1 MKRGVGSSEAHAAPL
16 LLFLICDRINTGGD
30 IMTDILI
37 VEDDKELA
45 GLLTDFLRDEGYT
58 VTAVESGERALEL
71 FEKYGARLV
80 VLDINLPDV
89 NGFAVC
95 SKLRENADTPILI
108 VSARTDKEDK
118 LNGLDLGADDY
129 IEKPYDIDIL
139 IAKIKGIFKRR
150 YQQEILSAD
159 GVTLNLADR
168 TATIDG
174 KAAELPAKE
183 FDLLVLFLENQGKA
197 LKKEYLFS
205 TVWGS
210 DSDSELQTL
219 HVHINRLRQKLG
231 DAPKNAKRLL
241 TVWGV
246 GYKFI

>member
-1 MKRGVGSSEAHAAPL
+1 
-16 LLFLICDRINTGGD
+16 
-30 IMTDILI
+30 MTDILI

-45 GLLTDFLRDEGYT
+45 DLLTDFLREEGYT
-58 VTAVESGERALEL
+58 VSAVESGERALEL
-71 FEKYGARLV
+71 YARYGARLV

-89 NGFAVC
+89 TGFAVC

-108 VSARTDKEDK
+108 VSARTEKDDK
-118 LNGLDLGADDY
+118 LTGLDLGADDY

-150 YQQEILSAD
+150 YQRDTLSAD
-159 GVTLNLADR
+159 GVTLNLAER
-168 TATIDG
+168 TAEIDG
-174 KAAELPAKE
+174 AGVDLTAKE
-183 FDLLVLFLENQGKA
+183 FDLLALLIENQGKA
-197 LKKEYLFS
+197 LRKEYLFS

-231 DAPKNAKRLL
+231 EDPKHAKRLL

-246 GYKFI
+246 GYKFV

>member
-1 MKRGVGSSEAHAAPL
+1 
-16 LLFLICDRINTGGD
+16 
-30 IMTDILI
+30 MTDILI

-45 GLLTDFLRDEGYT
+45 DLLTDFLRDEGYT
-58 VTAVESGERALEL
+58 VTAVGSGGRALEL
-71 FEKYGARLV
+71 FEKYGAKLV

-95 SKLRENADTPILI
+95 SRLRENADTPILI

-150 YQQEILSAD
+150 YQHEILSAD
-159 GVTLNLADR
+159 GVTLNLAER
-168 TATIDG
+168 TAIVDG
-174 KAAELPAKE
+174 VDTELPAKE
-183 FDLLVLFLENQGKA
+183 FDLLALLMENQGKA

-205 TVWGS
+205 SVWGS

-231 DAPKNAKRLL
+231 DDPKNAKRLL

-246 GYKFI
+246 GYKFV

>member
-1 MKRGVGSSEAHAAPL
+1 
-16 LLFLICDRINTGGD
+16 
-30 IMTDILI
+30 MTDILI

-45 GLLTDFLRDEGYT
+45 DLLADFLRDEGY
-58 VTAVESGERALEL
+58 AVSSVNSGERAVHL
-71 FEKYGARLV
+71 FERYGARLV
-80 VLDINLPDV
+80 VLDINLPDG

-95 SKLRENADTPILI
+95 SKIREHADIPILI
-108 VSARTDKEDK
+108 VSSRTDKEDK
-118 LNGLDLGADDY
+118 LNGFDLGADDY
-129 IEKPYDIDIL
+129 IEKPYDIDVF

-150 YQQEILSAD
+150 FQRDTLSAD
-159 GVTLNLADR
+159 GVTLNLADK
-168 TATIDG
+168 TAVIDG
-174 KAAELPAKE
+174 QSVELPAKE
-183 FDLLVLFLENQGKA
+183 FDLLALLIENEGKT

-231 DAPKNAKRLL
+231 DDPKNAKRLL

-246 GYKFI
+246 GYKFV

>member
-1 MKRGVGSSEAHAAPL
+1 MIDV
-16 LLFLICDRINTGGD
+16 
-30 IMTDILI
+30 LI
-37 VEDDKELA
+37 VEDNKELS

-58 VTAVESGERALEL
+58 VSAVDSGERALEL
-71 FEKYGARLV
+71 FERYGARLV
-80 VLDINLPDV
+80 VLDINLPDI

-95 SKLRENADTPILI
+95 SKLRETTDTPILI
-108 VSARTDKEDK
+108 VSCRTEKDDK
-118 LNGLDLGADDY
+118 LSGLGLGADDY

-150 YQQEILSAD
+150 YHRDMMSAS

-168 TATIDG
+168 TASLDG
-174 KAAELPAKE
+174 RPIELTSKE
-183 FDLLVLFLENQGKA
+183 FDLLALLIENRGKTM
-197 LKKEYLFS
+197 KKEYLFN

-219 HVHINRLRQKLG
+219 HVHINHLRQKLG
-231 DAPKNAKRLL
+231 DDPKNAKLLL

-246 GYKFI
+246 GYKFV

>member
-1 MKRGVGSSEAHAAPL
+1 MQKVEKCGIIVW
-16 LLFLICDRINTGGD
+16 GD
-30 IMTDILI
+30 DTVTDILI
-37 VEDDKELA
+37 VEDNKELSK
-45 GLLTDFLRDEGYT
+45 LLTDFLRAEGYT
-58 VTAVESGERALEL
+58 VSAVDSGERALQL
-71 FEKYGARLV
+71 FERYGARLV

-95 SKLRENADTPILI
+95 SKLRENADTPIII
-108 VSARTDKEDK
+108 VSCRTEKEDK
-118 LNGLDLGADDY
+118 LNGFDLGADDY

-150 YQQEILSAD
+150 YQRDMLSAD
-159 GVTLNLADR
+159 GVVLNLADR
-168 TATIDG
+168 TASIDG
-174 KAAELPAKE
+174 SPAELTAKE
-183 FDLLVLFLENQGKA
+183 FDLLALLIENKDKA
-197 LKKEYLFS
+197 LKKEYLFN

-231 DAPKNAKRLL
+231 DDPKNAKRLL

-246 GYKFI
+246 GYKFV

>member
-1 MKRGVGSSEAHAAPL
+1 M
-16 LLFLICDRINTGGD
+16 
-30 IMTDILI
+30 
-37 VEDDKELA
+37 
-45 GLLTDFLRDEGYT
+45 
-58 VTAVESGERALEL
+58 
-71 FEKYGARLV
+71 
-80 VLDINLPDV
+80 VLDINLPDM

-139 IAKIKGIFKRR
+139 LAKIKGIFKRR
-150 YQQEILSAD
+150 YQRSMLSAS
-159 GVTLNLADR
+159 GVTLNLASK
-168 TATIDG
+168 TAEIDG
-174 KAAELPAKE
+174 QPVQLSAKE
-183 FDLLVLFLENQGKA
+183 FDLLALLIENQGKT

-219 HVHINRLRQKLG
+219 NVHINRLRQKLG
-231 DAPKNAKRLL
+231 DDPKNAKRLL

-246 GYKFI
+246 GYKFV

>member
-1 MKRGVGSSEAHAAPL
+1 
-16 LLFLICDRINTGGD
+16 
-30 IMTDILI
+30 MTDILI
-37 VEDDKELA
+37 VEDNKELSI
-45 GLLTDFLRDEGYT
+45 LLTDFLRAEGYT
-58 VTAVESGERALEL
+58 VSCVESGKRAIEL

-80 VLDINLPDV
+80 VLDIGLPDV

-95 SKLRENADTPILI
+95 SKLREETDTPILI
-108 VSARTDKEDK
+108 VSARTGKEDK

-150 YQQEILSAD
+150 YSRQMIEAS
-159 GVTLNLADR
+159 GVKLNLSDKSAE
-168 TATIDG
+168 IDG
-174 KAAELPAKE
+174 KPTDLTAKE
-183 FDLLVLFLENQGKA
+183 FDLLALLIENKGKA
-197 LKKEYLFS
+197 LKKEYLFNS
-205 TVWGS
+205 VWGS

-231 DAPKNAKRLL
+231 DDPKNAKRLL

>member
-1 MKRGVGSSEAHAAPL
+1 MWDAEGGVPY
-16 LLFLICDRINTGGD
+16 LFFGQDYGTMGTGGD
-30 IMTDILI
+30 SMTDILI

-45 GLLTDFLRDEGYT
+45 SLLTDFLRAEDYT

-71 FEKYGARLV
+71 FAKYGAKLV
-80 VLDINLPDV
+80 VLDINLPAV

-118 LNGLDLGADDY
+118 LSGFDLGADDY

-150 YQQEILSAD
+150 YQREELSAD
-159 GVTLNLADR
+159 GVTLNLSDR
-168 TATIDG
+168 TAVIDG
-174 KAAELPAKE
+174 EAVELPAKE
-183 FDLLVLFLENQGKA
+183 FDLLALLIENQGKA

-231 DAPKNAKRLL
+231 DDPKNAKRLL

-246 GYKFI
+246 GYKFV